1 MNKEKITIKK
11 YRNRRLYDMSQK
23 RYITLDELTER
34 IRSGYEVEVIDS
46 TTGEDITQAVLI
58 QIILDSQ
65 KDSGYT
71 LFTNELLHRLIQYR
85 DQSTT
90 DFFQRYLPGIFE
102 GYLEWQRQ
110 AQSHFMNWAK
120 LGWSASTY
128 GSELFHPGLAMWGM
142 GRGTGESYKSSP
154 SQETTAKPEESMQ
167 NTDTADSEEIA
178 SLKERIAE
186 LESLLKKS
194 HKKT

>member
-1 MNKEKITIKK
+1 MNREKIIIKK
-11 YRNRRLYDMSQK
+11 YRNRRLYDVSQK

-34 IRSGYEVEVIDS
+34 IRSGCEVEIIDS

-85 DQSTT
+85 DQSTA

-120 LGWSASTY
+120 LGWNASAY
-128 GSELFHPGLAMWGM
+128 GSELFNPGLAMWGM
-142 GRGTGESYKSSP
+142 GRSYKSS
-154 SQETTAKPEESMQ
+154 SQHEAAGEAEETAESVRSSSP
-167 NTDTADSEEIA
+167 DEVEA
-178 SLKERIAE
+178 LKKRIEE

-194 HKKT
+194 RKRT